1 VPRCKTHLF
10 GNPAILNL
18 RTRGFASPDYSGFA
32 LSENLSLVA
41 ANVELL
47 ADSSSTKRSKIDE
60 DLIFS
65 LQPTE

>member
-1 VPRCKTHLF
+1 MRFPSLRQPGDPEF
-10 GNPAILNL
+10 